1 MRKLIIC
8 LAIATVAVSCK
19 KIQAGGN
26 KNAIKMEE
34 GQERYSDD
42 KQVGLEGQSHEEG
55 AKHGEV
61 AGHGEVAKT
70 DSATAKK
77 ADSAKAEH

>member
-1 MRKLIIC
+1 MKKLIIC

-26 KNAIKMEE
+26 KSVIMMEE

-42 KQVGLEGQSHEEG
+42 KQVGLEGQSHGEE
-55 AKHGEV
+55 AKHGAEANHEV
-61 AGHGEVAKT
+61 APKA
-70 DSATAKK
+70 DSVVAKK
-77 ADSAKAEH
+77 ADSAKVGN

>member
-26 KNAIKMEE
+26 KNVIKMEE

-61 AGHGEVAKT
+61 AKT